1 MWNEPTKEKLNRIP
15 KLYETKNIPLKHT
28 WIYLWFFIGSSSWY
42 VCEYD
47 KDSGTFFGFVIINGD
62 YQNAK
67 WGYFNYQELKD
78 IKIYDNGFQIE
89 IENETNWEV
98 RPAIEVEEIAEAQG
112 WTTTIKK
119 RNVWKT
125 IN

>member
-1 MWNEPTKEKLNRIP
+1 MWNEPTEEKLNRIP
-15 KLYETKNIPLKHT
+15 KLYETKNIPLKHS

-42 VCEYD
+42 ICEYD
-47 KDSGTFFGFVIINGD
+47 KDSGDFFGFVIINGD

-78 IKIYDNGFQIE
+78 IKIYDNGFPIE

-112 WTTTIKK
+112 WIT
-119 RNVWKT
+119 N
-125 IN
+125 N